1 MLELHF
7 CLLDQASLPV
17 TTEMFVMYNR
27 GTRRLALKIRIP
39 LRFGA
44 RSLLLLTMVVAAYLT
59 WRLQNQET
67 RAKRVIESLGGY
79 AFCVGKVQMTNGF
92 KVYSIRTGP
101 YSGTTVRLSDESPS
115 FSFSELALG
124 PSEEHNIET
133 VVLRLD
139 KLTPQVTAILSD
151 LESLRDVVLIVDGP
165 VDSGTVWRAAE
176 LRLPSNI
183 RVNFTNK
190 FEILKP

>member
-1 MLELHF
+1 
-7 CLLDQASLPV
+7 
-17 TTEMFVMYNR
+17 MYNR
-27 GTRRLALKIRIP
+27 DTRRLALKIRIP

-79 AFCVGKVQMTNGF
+79 AFCVGKVQMINGF
-92 KVYSIRTGP
+92 KVSSLRTG
-101 YSGTTVRLSDESPS
+101 SNSTTVRSTTVRLSDESPS
-115 FSFSELALG
+115 FSLSELALG
-124 PSEEHNIET
+124 PSKEHNIET

-165 VDSGTVWRAAE
+165 VDSGAAWRAAE

-190 FEILKP
+190 FQTLKP

>member
-1 MLELHF
+1 
-7 CLLDQASLPV
+7 
-17 TTEMFVMYNR
+17 MYNR
-27 GTRRLALKIRIP
+27 GTRRLALKTRIP

-79 AFCVGKVQMTNGF
+79 AFCVGKVQMINGF
-92 KVYSIRTGP
+92 KVS
-101 YSGTTVRLSDESPS
+101 S
-115 FSFSELALG
+115 
-124 PSEEHNIET
+124 
-133 VVLRLD
+133 LR
-139 KLTPQVTAILSD
+139 AG

-165 VDSGTVWRAAE
+165 VDSGSAWRAAE

-190 FEILKP
+190 FQTLKP

>member
-1 MLELHF
+1 M
-7 CLLDQASLPV
+7 
-17 TTEMFVMYNR
+17 
-27 GTRRLALKIRIP
+27 KIRIP

-92 KVYSIRTGP
+92 KVSSLRTG
-101 YSGTTVRLSDESPS
+101 SNSTTVRLSDESPS
-115 FSFSELALG
+115 FSLSELALG
-124 PSEEHNIET
+124 PSKEHNIET

-151 LESLRDVVLIVDGP
+151 LESLRDVVLIVDGQ
-165 VDSGTVWRAAE
+165 VDSGSAWRAAE